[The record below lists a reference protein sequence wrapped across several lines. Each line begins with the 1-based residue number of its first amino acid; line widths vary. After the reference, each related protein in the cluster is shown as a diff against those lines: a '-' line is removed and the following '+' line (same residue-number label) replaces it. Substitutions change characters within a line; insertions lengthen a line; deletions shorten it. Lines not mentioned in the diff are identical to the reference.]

1 MEPLPSWMRRA
12 LYATAIMNVLAA
24 LGFLPG
30 AGAVR
35 ALAGLPQD
43 GQPLYLLT
51 VALFVGLFGLGY
63 LAAAVTGR
71 PDRVFLGVAAA
82 GKIGFFSL
90 LLAFWLAGSVPL
102 QAPVLGSADLFFG
115 TLFVIWLLGSRA
127 PA

>member
-1 MEPLPSWMRRA
+1 MRRA
-12 LYATAIMNVLAA
+12 LVATAIMNVLAA

-63 LAAAVTGR
+63 LAAGVTGR

-82 GKIGFFSL
+82 GKIGFFTL
-90 LLAFWLAGSVPL
+90 LLGFWIAGSVPL
-102 QAPVLGSADLFFG
+102 QAPMLGSADLLFG
-115 TLFVIWLLGSRA
+115 TLFVIWLLGSRS

>member
-12 LYATAIMNVLAA
+12 LVATAVMNVLAA

-63 LAAAVTGR
+63 LVAGVTGR

-82 GKIGFFSL
+82 GKIGFFTL
-90 LLAFWLAGSVPL
+90 LLGFWIAGSVPL
-102 QAPVLGSADLFFG
+102 QAPVLGSADLLFG

>member
-102 QAPVLGSADLFFG
+102 QAPVLGSADLAFG
-115 TLFVIWLLGSRA
+115 SLFVIWLLGSRA

>member
-35 ALAGLPQD
+35 ALAGLPPD

-102 QAPVLGSADLFFG
+102 QAPVLGSADLAFG
-115 TLFVIWLLGSRA
+115 SLFVIWLFGSRA